1 MNEKPSFVRC
11 PYCRRKLDKTPKR
24 KTTCPH
30 CDKPI
35 YVRGGKLL
43 REDALEAASAKPA
56 QKPTAKKPTAKK
68 PTAKKPTTKKP
79 TAKKPTASSSSK
91 PANTKPKPQGQLGAD
106 LKKKKREKFS
116 QKDLL
121 AGLQLLVPLVGA
133 LFASG
138 GLGSL
143 LGGLFGGGG
152 ANATRSEAGIAS
164 ALQSVDTD
172 ELLTAVANAYD
183 DLDDE
188 QKFQMRA
195 VVTWVQ
201 NGFQLPEEG
210 EA

>member
-1 MNEKPSFVRC
+1 MSEKPSFVRC

-24 KTTCPH
+24 KTACPY

-43 REDALEAASAKPA
+43 REDALEAAAAKP
-56 QKPTAKKPTAKK
+56 AKKPTAKK
-68 PTAKKPTTKKP
+68 PASGSAKKP
-79 TAKKPTASSSSK
+79 AKSK
-91 PANTKPKPQGQLGAD
+91 PKPKPQGQLGAD
-106 LKKKKREKFS
+106 LKKKREKYS

-121 AGLQLLVPLVGA
+121 AGLQLLIPIVGA

-143 LGGLFGGGG
+143 LGSLFGGGG
-152 ANATRSEAGIAS
+152 ANATRSEAGVAS
-164 ALQSVDTD
+164 ALQSVDID
-172 ELLTAVANAYD
+172 ELLTAAANAYD
-183 DLDDE
+183 SFDDE

-201 NGFQLPEEG
+201 NGFQLPEEAG
-210 EA
+210 A

>member
-1 MNEKPSFVRC
+1 MSEKPSFVRC

-68 PTAKKPTTKKP
+68 PTA
-79 TAKKPTASSSSK
+79 SSSSK
-91 PANTKPKPQGQLGAD
+91 PANAKPKPQGQLGAD

-121 AGLQLLVPLVGA
+121 AGLQLLIPLVGA

-143 LGGLFGGGG
+143 IGGLFGGGS

-172 ELLTAVANAYD
+172 ELLTVVANAYD

>member
-1 MNEKPSFVRC
+1 MSEKPSFVRC

-24 KTTCPH
+24 KTACPY

-43 REDALEAASAKPA
+43 REDALEAAAAKP
-56 QKPTAKKPTAKK
+56 AKKPTAKK
-68 PTAKKPTTKKP
+68 PASGSAKKP
-79 TAKKPTASSSSK
+79 AKSK
-91 PANTKPKPQGQLGAD
+91 PKPKPQGQLGAD
-106 LKKKKREKFS
+106 LKKKREKYS

-121 AGLQLLVPLVGA
+121 AGLQLLIPIVGA

-143 LGGLFGGGG
+143 LGSLFGGGG
-152 ANATRSEAGIAS
+152 ANATRSEAGVAS
-164 ALQSVDTD
+164 ALQSVDID
-172 ELLTAVANAYD
+172 ELLTAAANAYD
-183 DLDDE
+183 SLDDE

-201 NGFQLPEEG
+201 NGFQLPEEAG
-210 EA
+210 A

>member
-1 MNEKPSFVRC
+1 MSEKQSFSRC

-24 KTTCPH
+24 KTNCPH
-30 CDKPI
+30 CDQPI
-35 YVRGGKLL
+35 YVRDGKLL
-43 REDALEAASAKPA
+43 REDALEAATAKP
-56 QKPTAKKPTAKK
+56 AKKPTAKK
-68 PTAKKPTTKKP
+68 PTAKKPTGGS
-79 TAKKPTASSSSK
+79 AKKPAKSK
-91 PANTKPKPQGQLGAD
+91 PKPKPQGQLGAD
-106 LKKKKREKFS
+106 LKKKKRETFS

-121 AGLQLLVPLVGA
+121 AGLQLLIPIVGA

-143 LGGLFGGGG
+143 LGGLFGGSG

-172 ELLTAVANAYD
+172 ELFAAAAKAYD

-201 NGFQLPEEG
+201 NGFQLPEEDG
-210 EA
+210 A

>member
-1 MNEKPSFVRC
+1 MSEKPSFVRC

-24 KTTCPH
+24 KTACPY

-43 REDALEAASAKPA
+43 REDALEAAAAKP
-56 QKPTAKKPTAKK
+56 AKKPTAKK
-68 PTAKKPTTKKP
+68 PASGSAKKP
-79 TAKKPTASSSSK
+79 AKSK
-91 PANTKPKPQGQLGAD
+91 PKPKPQGQLGAD
-106 LKKKKREKFS
+106 LKKKREKYS

-121 AGLQLLVPLVGA
+121 AGLQLLIPIVGA

-152 ANATRSEAGIAS
+152 ANATRSEAGVAS
-164 ALQSVDTD
+164 ALQSVDID
-172 ELLTAVANAYD
+172 ELLTAAANAYD
-183 DLDDE
+183 SLDDE

-201 NGFQLPEEG
+201 NGFQLPEEAG
-210 EA
+210 A

>member
-1 MNEKPSFVRC
+1 MSEKPSFARC

-24 KTTCPH
+24 KTNCPH

-35 YVRGGKLL
+35 YVRGGKLV
-43 REDALEAASAKPA
+43 REDALETATAKPRK
-56 QKPTAKKPTAKK
+56 KPAAKKPAAGSAKK
-68 PTAKKPTTKKP
+68 PAK
-79 TAKKPTASSSSK
+79 S
-91 PANTKPKPQGQLGAD
+91 KPKPQGQLGAD

-121 AGLQLLVPLVGA
+121 AGLQLLIPLVGA

-172 ELLTAVANAYD
+172 ELFAAAAKAYD

-201 NGFQLPEEG
+201 NGFQLPEEDG
-210 EA
+210 A

>member
-1 MNEKPSFVRC
+1 MSEKSSFVRC

-24 KTTCPH
+24 KTACPY

-43 REDALEAASAKPA
+43 REDALEAAAAKP
-56 QKPTAKKPTAKK
+56 AKKPTAKK
-68 PTAKKPTTKKP
+68 PVSGSAKKP
-79 TAKKPTASSSSK
+79 AKS
-91 PANTKPKPQGQLGAD
+91 KPKPQGQLGAD
-106 LKKKKREKFS
+106 LKKKREKYS

-121 AGLQLLVPLVGA
+121 AGLQLLIPIVGA

-164 ALQSVDTD
+164 ALQSVDID
-172 ELLTAVANAYD
+172 ELLTAAANAYD
-183 DLDDE
+183 SLDDE

-201 NGFQLPEEG
+201 NGFQLPEEK
-210 EA
+210 A

>member
-1 MNEKPSFVRC
+1 MSEKPSFVRC

-24 KTTCPH
+24 KTACPY

-43 REDALEAASAKPA
+43 REDALEAAAAKP
-56 QKPTAKKPTAKK
+56 AKKPTAKK
-68 PTAKKPTTKKP
+68 PASGSAKKP
-79 TAKKPTASSSSK
+79 AKSK
-91 PANTKPKPQGQLGAD
+91 PKPKPQGQLGAD
-106 LKKKKREKFS
+106 LKKKREKYS

-121 AGLQLLVPLVGA
+121 AGLQLLIPIVGA

-138 GLGSL
+138 ELGSL

-152 ANATRSEAGIAS
+152 ANATRSEAGVAS
-164 ALQSVDTD
+164 ALQSVDID
-172 ELLTAVANAYD
+172 ELLTAAANAYD
-183 DLDDE
+183 SLDDE

-201 NGFQLPEEG
+201 NGFQLPEEAG
-210 EA
+210 A

>member
-1 MNEKPSFVRC
+1 MSEKPSFVRC

-24 KTTCPH
+24 KTACPY

-43 REDALEAASAKPA
+43 REDALEAAAAKP
-56 QKPTAKKPTAKK
+56 AKKPTAKK
-68 PTAKKPTTKKP
+68 PASGSAKKP
-79 TAKKPTASSSSK
+79 AKSK
-91 PANTKPKPQGQLGAD
+91 PKPKPQGQLGAD
-106 LKKKKREKFS
+106 LKKKREKYS

-121 AGLQLLVPLVGA
+121 AGLQLLIPIVGA
-133 LFASG
+133 LFASS

-152 ANATRSEAGIAS
+152 ANATRSEAGVAS
-164 ALQSVDTD
+164 ALQSVDID
-172 ELLTAVANAYD
+172 ELLTAAANAYD
-183 DLDDE
+183 SLDDE

-201 NGFQLPEEG
+201 NGFQLPEEAG
-210 EA
+210 A

>member
-1 MNEKPSFVRC
+1 MSEKPSFVRC

-24 KTTCPH
+24 KTNCPH

-35 YVRGGKLL
+35 YVRGGKLV
-43 REDALEAASAKPA
+43 REDALEAATAKP
-56 QKPTAKKPTAKK
+56 AKKPTAKK
-68 PTAKKPTTKKP
+68 PTAKKPASSS
-79 TAKKPTASSSSK
+79 AKKPSKSK
-91 PANTKPKPQGQLGAD
+91 PKPKPQGQLGAD
-106 LKKKKREKFS
+106 LKKKREKFS

-121 AGLQLLVPLVGA
+121 AGLQLLIPIVGA

-172 ELLTAVANAYD
+172 ELFAAAANAYD

-201 NGFQLPEEG
+201 NGFQLPEED